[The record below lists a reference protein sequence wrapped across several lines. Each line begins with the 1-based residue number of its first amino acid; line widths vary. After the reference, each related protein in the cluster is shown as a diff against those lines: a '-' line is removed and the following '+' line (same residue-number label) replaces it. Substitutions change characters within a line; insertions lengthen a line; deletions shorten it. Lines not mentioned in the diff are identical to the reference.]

1 MPPDA
6 DLEEEEDM
14 RIPIPPPEQRGQP
27 ETDAVDFIRRRN
39 WAVFAEGTGQE
50 QVDRAKRACVR
61 VGDFLGEDDECA
73 IEAMYRIHA
82 VERANRLIAAALG
95 APGDAQNA
103 LENAENNGSDVR
115 IVNLST
121 ASDERYAIKRL
132 REVQMRMM
140 QASLMHI
147 GKYAYRPSVDVHG
160 VRTFAVEEVLDPY
173 EPTKHMSVIEY
184 MMRMGINEV
193 ETRFHLWKILRK
205 GQMENWCESLCMAD
219 TVNLPHV
226 VRTQGTYSCIN
237 AAGEFTGLLDCRK
250 TLTVQIAV
258 PRIPRQDGDEGKYAL
273 DLEDYPLIELVPYI
287 PGVSTTY
294 STLRGAVFERVP
306 DSVALE
312 PPPLL
317 KILHDQN
324 ITGFGQTLFMGM
336 IGRCLVKR
344 IDPWH
349 VGVYICGKSGT
360 GKSSA
365 MYSLV
370 AVIPLSERA
379 SITTNGRDMFGLGDA
394 MCKQLMMFPDIQNPY
409 ALSEVLGP
417 VLSVMSGEDVQQRTM
432 NTMPY
437 SMRSKTEVW
446 MASNF
451 MPNFRNIMAWLRR
464 LLVFEFRTPIL
475 THDGGIKERI
485 DRTSV
490 QLAHMCVWE
499 YRRLVDAFPD
509 TDLHDHLPPEMCASL
524 KRAQERS
531 DTFMQFIT
539 SDHVRVGNGIEC
551 ETQALQRCYL
561 DFCKSRAI
569 HALRTWEDLLPIFLQ
584 LDAQDRPILQ
594 GATAEIATTLTIN
607 IVGAKVTG
615 IAPNDNPY
623 H

>member
-1 MPPDA
+1 
-6 DLEEEEDM
+6 
-14 RIPIPPPEQRGQP
+14 
-27 ETDAVDFIRRRN
+27 
-39 WAVFAEGTGQE
+39 
-50 QVDRAKRACVR
+50 
-61 VGDFLGEDDECA
+61 
-73 IEAMYRIHA
+73 
-82 VERANRLIAAALG
+82 
-95 APGDAQNA
+95 
-103 LENAENNGSDVR
+103 
-115 IVNLST
+115 
-121 ASDERYAIKRL
+121 
-132 REVQMRMM
+132 
-140 QASLMHI
+140 
-147 GKYAYRPSVDVHG
+147 
-160 VRTFAVEEVLDPY
+160 
-173 EPTKHMSVIEY
+173 
-184 MMRMGINEV
+184 
-193 ETRFHLWKILRK
+193 
-205 GQMENWCESLCMAD
+205 
-219 TVNLPHV
+219 
-226 VRTQGTYSCIN
+226 
-237 AAGEFTGLLDCRK
+237 
-250 TLTVQIAV
+250 
-258 PRIPRQDGDEGKYAL
+258 
-273 DLEDYPLIELVPYI
+273 
-287 PGVSTTY
+287 
-294 STLRGAVFERVP
+294 
-306 DSVALE
+306 
-312 PPPLL
+312 
-317 KILHDQN
+317 
-324 ITGFGQTLFMGM
+324 
-336 IGRCLVKR
+336 
-344 IDPWH
+344 
-349 VGVYICGKSGT
+349 
-360 GKSSA
+360 
-365 MYSLV
+365 
-370 AVIPLSERA
+370 
-379 SITTNGRDMFGLGDA
+379 
-394 MCKQLMMFPDIQNPY
+394 
-409 ALSEVLGP
+409 